1 MSRPHKLQIKM
12 LESVRPIVYAGGKIG
27 MEVEIICGEQQQ
39 RAIALDMIGR
49 MSSEEAYQ
57 WARAEFP
64 DWFKTEEKT
73 A

>member
-12 LESVRPIVYAGGKIG
+12 LESVHPITYAGGKQGLEI
-27 MEVEIICGEQQQ
+27 EVVCGEQQQ

-49 MSSEEAYQ
+49 MPSEEAYT

-64 DWFKTEEKT
+64 EWFKAEEKT